1 MTPLNLPK
9 YNFKLKEE
17 DNKVFIFDSI
27 RKKFLQL
34 TPEEWVRQNFIQYLI
49 QEKSYP
55 KSMFSIEKGIKISN
69 TQKRVDIAIFNKERQ
84 IEILVECKAPEVK
97 ITQKAFDQ
105 IARYNLASNAKY
117 LIVTNGLNHYYA
129 LIDYTNKKYIFLK
142 DIPSYISSNP
152 KRI

>member
-27 RKKFLQL
+27 RKKYLQL

-49 QEKSYP
+49 EEKGYP
-55 KSMFSIEKGIKISN
+55 KSMFSIEKGIKVSN
-69 TQKRVDIAIFNKERQ
+69 TQKRVDIAVFNKDRE
-84 IEILVECKAPEVK
+84 IEVLIECKAPEVK

-105 IARYNLASNAKY
+105 IARYNLTLNAKF
-117 LIVTNGLNHYYA
+117 LVVTNGLEHYYA
-129 LIDYTNKKYIFLK
+129 IMDKVNKKYVFLK
-142 DIPSYISSNP
+142 ELPSHKNAQ
-152 KRI
+152 